1 MNELVNLDRLRDVL
15 EEYAVAVRNLYQ
27 DNLIK
32 SGRIASGDLLNSV
45 ECHVTQGNHEF
56 IVSISFGDNEY
67 WKYVEE
73 GTKPH
78 WPPRDAILSWIQ
90 VKPIL
95 PRPDANGRTPTPE
108 TLSYLIG
115 RAMAG
120 KSPNQAN
127 LKNPQGGTTG
137 THDLAKAVEEMNA
150 QYRARIAE
158 ALGHDM
164 EWYIRKI
171 VAEG

>member
-27 DNLIK
+27 DNLIR

-45 ECHVTQGNHEF
+45 ECHVALDNQEF
-56 IVSISFGDNEY
+56 VVSLTLRDY
-67 WKYVEE
+67 WQYVEE
-73 GTKPH
+73 DTRPH

-90 VKPIL
+90 VKPVL
-95 PRPDANGRTPTPE
+95 PRPDANGRIPTPQS
-108 TLSYLIG
+108 LAFLIQ
-115 RAMAG
+115 RKIATE
-120 KSPNQAN
+120 
-127 LKNPQGGTTG
+127 GTKG

>member
-27 DNLIK
+27 DNLVK

-45 ECHVTQGNHEF
+45 ECHVALDNQEF
-56 IVSISFGDNEY
+56 VVSLTLRDY
-67 WKYVEE
+67 WQYVEE
-73 GTKPH
+73 DTRPH

-90 VKPIL
+90 VKPVL
-95 PRPDANGRTPTPE
+95 PRPDAKGRIPTPE
-108 TLSYLIG
+108 TLAYLIG

>member
-27 DNLIK
+27 DNLVK

-45 ECHVTQGNHEF
+45 ECHVALDNQEF
-56 IVSISFGDNEY
+56 VVSLTLRDY
-67 WKYVEE
+67 WQYVEE
-73 GTKPH
+73 DTRPH

-90 VKPIL
+90 VKPVL
-95 PRPDANGRTPTPE
+95 PRPDAQGRIPTPQS
-108 TLSYLIG
+108 LAFLIQ
-115 RAMAG
+115 RKIATE
-120 KSPNQAN
+120 
-127 LKNPQGGTTG
+127 GTKG
-137 THDLAKAVEEMNA
+137 THDLARAVEDMNA

>member
-27 DNLIK
+27 DNLVK

-45 ECHVTQGNHEF
+45 ECHVALDNQEF
-56 IVSISFGDNEY
+56 VVSLTLRDY
-67 WKYVEE
+67 WQYVEE
-73 GTKPH
+73 DTKPH

-90 VKPIL
+90 VKPVL
-95 PRPDANGRTPTPE
+95 PRPDAQGRIPTPQS
-108 TLSYLIG
+108 LAFLIQ
-115 RAMAG
+115 RKIATE
-120 KSPNQAN
+120 
-127 LKNPQGGTTG
+127 GTKG

>member
-27 DNLIK
+27 DNLVK

-45 ECHVTQGNHEF
+45 ECHVALANQEF
-56 IVSISFGDNEY
+56 VVSLTLRDY
-67 WKYVEE
+67 WQYVEE
-73 GTKPH
+73 DTRPH

-95 PRPDANGRTPTPE
+95 PRPDANGRIPTPE
-108 TLSYLIG
+108 TLAYLIG

-150 QYRARIAE
+150 QYRARISE
-158 ALGHDM
+158 ALGHDL

>member
-27 DNLIK
+27 DNLVK

-45 ECHVTQGNHEF
+45 ECHVALDNQEF
-56 IVSISFGDNEY
+56 VVSLTLRDY
-67 WKYVEE
+67 WQYVEE
-73 GTKPH
+73 DTRPH

-95 PRPDANGRTPTPE
+95 PRPDAQGRIPTPQS
-108 TLSYLIG
+108 LAFLIQ
-115 RAMAG
+115 RKIATE
-120 KSPNQAN
+120 
-127 LKNPQGGTTG
+127 GTKG

>member
-1 MNELVNLDRLRDVL
+1 MNELVNLDRLRNVL

-27 DNLIK
+27 DNLVK

-45 ECHVTQGNHEF
+45 ECHVALENQEF
-56 IVSISFGDNEY
+56 VVSLTLRDY
-67 WKYVEE
+67 WQYVEE
-73 GTKPH
+73 DTRPH

-90 VKPIL
+90 VKPVL
-95 PRPDANGRTPTPE
+95 PRPDAQGRIPTPQS
-108 TLSYLIG
+108 LAFLIQ
-115 RAMAG
+115 RKIATE
-120 KSPNQAN
+120 
-127 LKNPQGGTTG
+127 GTKG
-137 THDLAKAVEEMNA
+137 SHDLAKAVEEMNA

>member
-15 EEYAVAVRNLYQ
+15 EEYAVSVRNLYQ
-27 DNLIK
+27 DNLVK

-45 ECHVTQGNHEF
+45 ECHVALDNQEF
-56 IVSISFGDNEY
+56 VVSLTLRDY
-67 WKYVEE
+67 WQYVEE
-73 GTKPH
+73 DTRPH

-90 VKPIL
+90 VKPVL
-95 PRPDANGRTPTPE
+95 PRPDAQGRIPTPQS
-108 TLSYLIG
+108 LAFLIQ
-115 RAMAG
+115 RKIATE
-120 KSPNQAN
+120 
-127 LKNPQGGTTG
+127 GTKG